1 MISNSNSNFDFVIIG
16 GGIVG
21 LSTALKIQESGKNV
35 LVLEKEKTPG
45 LHQSGR
51 NSGVIHS
58 GIYYKPNSFK
68 SQLSIRGRELLID
81 FLKLKNIPFRLEG
94 KIVVDNNI
102 EKIENLLNRS
112 KKLNMEGTKILTN
125 QDLLNKEPHSI
136 IKQGL
141 FVPQAG
147 VVNYRKVT
155 EALAEEFSGLG
166 GKIEYFEEIVSIE
179 STKDGKIL
187 RSKKNKYQGD
197 YLINCGGLYSDKL
210 AKLDGLNPNV
220 RIIPFRGE
228 YYRLVK
234 SKNNL
239 VNNMIYPIS
248 DPDLPFLGIHLTRT
262 IDGKIEAGPNAV
274 FAFAKEGYKWT
285 NFNFKETLNS
295 LTYPGM
301 FKLGK
306 KYFKTGIS
314 EMYRSLNKK
323 AFVNEINK
331 LISGI
336 TTKDVEVREA
346 GVRAQAVD
354 RDGKL
359 VDDFIFQEGLSS
371 LHVLNAPSPA
381 ATACLAIG
389 EYIASKVLK

>member
-1 MISNSNSNFDFVIIG
+1 MISNSNFDFVIIG

-21 LSTALKIQESGKNV
+21 LSTALKIQESGKTV

-68 SQLSIRGRELLID
+68 SQLSIRGRELLIE
-81 FLKLKNIPFRLEG
+81 FLNLKKIPFRLEG
-94 KIVVDNNI
+94 KIVVDKNI
-102 EKIENLLNRS
+102 EKIENLFNRS
-112 KKLNMEGTKILTN
+112 KNLNMEGTKILTN
-125 QDLLNKEPHSI
+125 QELLTKEPYSI

-155 EALAEEFSGLG
+155 EALTEEFSGLG
-166 GKIEYFEEIVSIE
+166 GKIEYFEEIISIE

-187 RSKKNKYQGD
+187 KSKKNKFQGD

-228 YYRLVK
+228 YYTLVK

-262 IDGKIEAGPNAV
+262 IDGNIEAGPNAV

-295 LTYPGM
+295 LAYPGM
-301 FKLGK
+301 LKLGK

-314 EMYRSLNKK
+314 EMHRSLNKK

-336 TTKDVEVREA
+336 TTKDIEVRES

-359 VDDFIFQEGLSS
+359 VDDFMFQEGLSS

>member
-1 MISNSNSNFDFVIIG
+1 MISNNKFDFVIIG

-21 LSTALKIQESGKNV
+21 FSTAVKIQQSGKSV

-45 LHQSGR
+45 FHQSGR

-81 FLKLKNIPFRLEG
+81 FLNIKKIPFRLEG
-94 KIVVDNNI
+94 KVVVDKNI
-102 EKIENLLNRS
+102 EKIEHLLDRS
-112 KKLNMEGTKILTN
+112 KNLNMEGVKILTN
-125 QDLLNKEPHSI
+125 QELLEKEPNSVI
-136 IKQGL
+136 NQGL

-147 VVNYRKVT
+147 VVNYRNVT
-155 EALAEEFSGLG
+155 EALADELQSLG
-166 GKIEYFEEIVSIE
+166 GKIGYFEEIISIE
-179 STKDGKIL
+179 STTSGKTL
-187 RSKKNKYQGD
+187 RTKKSKFQGD
-197 YLINCGGLYSDKL
+197 YLINCGGLHSDKI
-210 AKLDGLNPNV
+210 AKLDGLTPNV

-228 YYRLVK
+228 YYTLDK
-234 SKNNL
+234 SKSNL
-239 VNNMIYPIS
+239 VNNMIYPIA

-262 IDGKIEAGPNAV
+262 IDGDIEAGPNAV

-295 LTYPGM
+295 LTYGGM
-301 FKLGK
+301 LKLGR
-306 KYFKTGIS
+306 KYFKTGLS

-331 LISGI
+331 LIPGI
-336 TTKDVEVREA
+336 TTRDLHVRGA

-354 RDGKL
+354 KDGNL
-359 VDDFIFQEGLSS
+359 VDDFMFQEGLSS

-389 EYIASKVLK
+389 EHIASKVLK

>member
-1 MISNSNSNFDFVIIG
+1 MDSNSNFDFLIIG

-21 LSTALKIQESGKNV
+21 FSTAVKIQQSGKSV

-45 LHQSGR
+45 FHQSGR

-81 FLKLKNIPFRLEG
+81 FLKLKKVPFRLEG
-94 KIVVDNNI
+94 KIVVDTNI
-102 EKIENLLNRS
+102 EKIEHLLERS
-112 KKLNMEGTKILTN
+112 KNLSMEGVKILTN
-125 QDLLNKEPHSI
+125 QELSDKEPNSI
-136 IKQGL
+136 INQGL

-155 EALAEEFSGLG
+155 EALAEEFDSLG
-166 GKIEYFEEIVSIE
+166 GKVEYFEEIISIE
-179 STKDGKIL
+179 SIKGGKTL
-187 RSKKNKYQGD
+187 RTKKNKFQGD
-197 YLINCGGLYSDKL
+197 YLINCGGLHSDRL
-210 AKLDGLNPNV
+210 AKLDGLDPNV
-220 RIIPFRGE
+220 QIIPFRGE
-228 YYRLVK
+228 YYTLDK
-234 SKNNL
+234 SKSNL
-239 VNNMIYPIS
+239 VNNMIYPIA
-248 DPDLPFLGIHLTRT
+248 DPDLPFLGIHLTRN
-262 IDGKIEAGPNAV
+262 IDGAIEAGPNAV

-285 NFNFKETLNS
+285 NFNFKETLSN
-295 LTYPGM
+295 LTYGGM
-301 FKLGK
+301 LKLGK
-306 KYFKTGIS
+306 KYYKTGIS

-331 LISGI
+331 LIPAI
-336 TTKDVEVREA
+336 TTKDIQVRGA

-354 RDGKL
+354 KDGSL
-359 VDDFIFQEGLSS
+359 VDDFLFQEGLSS

-389 EYIASKVLK
+389 EHIASKVLR

>member
-1 MISNSNSNFDFVIIG
+1 MINNKFDFVIIG

-21 LSTALKIQESGKNV
+21 FSTAVKIQQSGKSV

-45 LHQSGR
+45 FHQSGR

-81 FLKLKNIPFRLEG
+81 FLNIKKIPFRLEG
-94 KIVVDNNI
+94 KIVVDKNI
-102 EKIENLLNRS
+102 EKIEHLLDRS
-112 KKLNMEGTKILTN
+112 KNLNMEGVKILTN
-125 QDLLNKEPHSI
+125 QGLLEKEPNSI
-136 IKQGL
+136 INQGL

-147 VVNYRKVT
+147 VVNYRNVT
-155 EALAEEFSGLG
+155 EALADELESLG
-166 GKIEYFEEIVSIE
+166 GKIGYFEEIISIE
-179 STKDGKIL
+179 STTSGKTL
-187 RSKKNKYQGD
+187 RTKKSKFQGD
-197 YLINCGGLYSDKL
+197 YLINCGGLHSDKI
-210 AKLDGLNPNV
+210 AKLDGLTPNV

-228 YYRLVK
+228 YYTLDK
-234 SKNNL
+234 SKSNL
-239 VNNMIYPIS
+239 VNNMIYPIA

-262 IDGKIEAGPNAV
+262 IDGDIEAGPNAV

-295 LTYPGM
+295 LTYGGM
-301 FKLGK
+301 LKLGR
-306 KYFKTGIS
+306 KYFKTGLS

-331 LISGI
+331 LIPGI
-336 TTKDVEVREA
+336 TTRDLHVRGA

-354 RDGKL
+354 KDGNL
-359 VDDFIFQEGLSS
+359 VDDFMFQEGLSS

-389 EYIASKVLK
+389 EHIASKVLK

>member
-1 MISNSNSNFDFVIIG
+1 MFSNSNFDFVIIG

-21 LSTALKIQESGKNV
+21 LSTALKIQESGKTV
-35 LVLEKEKTPG
+35 LVLEKEKSPG

-112 KKLNMEGTKILTN
+112 KNLNMEGTKILTN
-125 QDLLNKEPHSI
+125 QGLLNKEPHSI